1 MPIARDH
8 AGTGHDLHG
17 IRDIQRLHARELS
30 RLWRKAYQKEN
41 TPTLVL
47 CAMVR
52 CWLDIDIG
60 DEQAHAIEAAA
71 FERTQRCF
79 EEIKAQV
86 G

>member
-1 MPIARDH
+1 
-8 AGTGHDLHG
+8 
-17 IRDIQRLHARELS
+17 
-30 RLWRKAYQKEN
+30 
-41 TPTLVL
+41 
-47 CAMVR
+47 MVR